1 MATYRREIPAENI
14 LINTAENP
22 AGKPEEYTGELPVE
36 IIPEEPEK
44 PAAKQLTEEQK
55 RKRRRVRAFRSLI
68 LRTAALVLV
77 VYILFFHIVGLT
89 TMPGNDMSPR
99 VNGGDLLLFYRVERA
114 PKFQDV
120 VVIDKAVNEDNSA
133 NRTEKPAEPGLLR
146 QALDWL
152 GIRDPEAPPEKRF
165 VCRVIAAPGDTVEIT
180 GERGLQVN
188 GNTLIETAVTSQ
200 TRPYD
205 GYLEYPVVLG
215 EGEYFVLSDSR
226 NGGVDSRCFG
236 PVTQD
241 EIQGVVIT
249 LLRRNG
255 L

>member
-1 MATYRREIPAENI
+1 MGTRRQNRAAGAAGKAAD
-14 LINTAENP
+14 LP
-22 AGKPEEYTGELPVE
+22 AGKAESPIE
-36 IIPEEPEK
+36 ILPEEPEK
-44 PAAKQLTEEQK
+44 TAGKKPDEAQK
-55 RKRRRVRAFRSLI
+55 KRRRRIRALTSFL
-68 LRTAALVLV
+68 LRTLALALV

-89 TMPGNDMSPR
+89 TMPGMDMTPR
-99 VNGGDLLLFYRVERA
+99 LNAGDLLLFYRAERN

-120 VVIDKAVNEDNSA
+120 VVIDKAVNDDNSA
-133 NRTEKPAEPGLLR
+133 VKADVTEPATLR
-146 QALDWL
+146 KVLDWI
-152 GIRDPEAPPEKRF
+152 GFRDPDAPATTRF

-180 GERGLQVN
+180 EELGLQVN
-188 GNTLIETAVTSQ
+188 GNALAETGITQ
-200 TRPYD
+200 PTRPYE

-215 EGEYFVLSDSR
+215 EGEYFVLADSR

-255 L
+255 I

>member
-1 MATYRREIPAENI
+1 MATGRRGIPAENN
-14 LINTAENP
+14 LKNTTESP
-22 AGKPEEYTGELPVE
+22 AGKPAGNTGELPAE
-36 IIPEEPEK
+36 IIPGEPGK

-55 RKRRRVRAFRSLI
+55 RKRRRIRAFRSLI
-68 LRTAALVLV
+68 LRTAALALV
-77 VYILFFHIVGLT
+77 VYLLFFHIIGLT

-99 VNGGDLLLFYRVERA
+99 LNIGDLLLFYRMERE
-114 PKFQDV
+114 PGFQDV
-120 VVIDKAVNEDNSA
+120 VVIDKAVNEDHSA
-133 NRTEKPAEPGLLR
+133 VKADGGTGPAAPG
-146 QALDWL
+146 
-152 GIRDPEAPPEKRF
+152 KRF

-180 GERGLQVN
+180 EEQGLKVN
-188 GNTLIETAVTSQ
+188 GNTLAETGITSL
-200 TRPYD
+200 TRPYE

-236 PVTQD
+236 PVTRD

-255 L
+255 I

>member
-1 MATYRREIPAENI
+1 MADETKLFRDK
-14 LINTAENP
+14 LH
-22 AGKPEEYTGELPVE
+22 ELT
-36 IIPEEPEK
+36 
-44 PAAKQLTEEQK
+44 QLSSDNGD
-55 RKRRRVRAFRSLI
+55 RLSVGMIRDAF
-68 LRTAALVLV
+68 
-77 VYILFFHIVGLT
+77 
-89 TMPGNDMSPR
+89 
-99 VNGGDLLLFYRVERA
+99 GDLSLDDEKMQSLSREPLLVFLT
-114 PKFQDV
+114 PQLLQMF
-120 VVIDKAVNEDNSA
+120 DKAVNEDNSA

-146 QALDWL
+146 QALDWI
-152 GIRDPEAPPEKRF
+152 GIRDPEAPPTKRF